1 MLLVEV
7 IFSILFT
14 LPPAIEKL
22 YSTFTID
29 FIKSDSQN
37 ARDSLIYNIVLLLW
51 FLASG
56 IPFYIYTL

>member
-37 ARDSLIYNIVLLLW
+37 ARDSLIYNIVLLL
-51 FLASG
+51 
-56 IPFYIYTL
+56 